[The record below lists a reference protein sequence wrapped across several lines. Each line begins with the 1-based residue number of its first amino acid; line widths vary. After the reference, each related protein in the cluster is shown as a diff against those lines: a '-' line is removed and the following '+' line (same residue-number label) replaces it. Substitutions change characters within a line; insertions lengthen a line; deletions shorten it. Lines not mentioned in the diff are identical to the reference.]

1 MPVDHNL
8 ISHVRLVTS
17 CYIILIGNQL
27 VTSLVLLP
35 RPNGIR
41 SPSRKSWMACFR
53 RCRTRA
59 TPSSAG
65 SRRRAVGLSGFGFKP
80 DGVFVSGNSE
90 QALVWWCLMD
100 IQISAEWLRIQG
112 AADVDFLGVGL
123 HRRWYRQSHAH
134 GGWDDPTGEVL
145 IRKVYDQIYRI
156 LIDFIGASLKLL
168 NLSSMNQPRVCA
180 GWVDFFLWDLNG
192 FADLRP
198 WFESWL
204 VAMPLH

>member
-8 ISHVRLVTS
+8 ISHVRLVK

-35 RPNGIR
+35 RPNGTR
-41 SPSRKSWMACFR
+41 SPSKKSWMACFR

-65 SRRRAVGLSGFGFKP
+65 SRRRAVGLSGCRALASSLMGF
-80 DGVFVSGNSE
+80 SGNNSE

-100 IQISAEWLRIQG
+100 IQISAEWLLGIQG

-156 LIDFIGASLKLL
+156 LMDFIGTLL
-168 NLSSMNQPRVCA
+168 R
-180 GWVDFFLWDLNG
+180 
-192 FADLRP
+192 
-198 WFESWL
+198 
-204 VAMPLH
+204 